1 MQPIFKELIQFW
13 NDLGCSLP
21 IEEGKYWLDN
31 HFICAFD
38 TGGASTSYSNTKY
51 MMT

>member
-38 TGGASTSYSNTKY
+38 TGGGQAQAIQIQGA
-51 MMT
+51 